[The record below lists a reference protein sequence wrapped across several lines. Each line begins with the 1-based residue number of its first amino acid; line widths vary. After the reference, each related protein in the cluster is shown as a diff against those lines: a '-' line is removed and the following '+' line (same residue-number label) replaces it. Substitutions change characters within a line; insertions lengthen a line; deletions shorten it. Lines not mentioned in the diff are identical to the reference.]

1 MRGTLTF
8 ERLSCPNDQKFV
20 RTVLN
25 DVVYRKPSLSLTLS
39 PSPNLSLS
47 P

>member
-8 ERLSCPNDQKFV
+8 ERLSCANDQKFV

-25 DVVYRKPSLSLTLS
+25 DVVYRKPPPSLPLIS
-39 PSPNLSLS
+39 PPR
-47 P
+47 